1 MPGTAVPRTEVPR
14 TRGPRTPGPRTL
26 NGAQILCES
35 LLKEGA
41 DLIFGY
47 PGGAILPTY
56 DALTEY
62 PAIHHVLTRHEQG
75 ATHMADGFARATGKV
90 GVVMATS
97 GPGAT
102 NLVTGLA
109 TAMMDSS
116 PIVAIT
122 GQVPLPLV
130 GTDAFQETDVTGVTL
145 PITKHN
151 YLVTDVAD
159 LAHIVKEAFHIART
173 GRPGPVLIDI
183 PKDIQMAET
192 PFIWPEE
199 PVRLPGYRPPATAD
213 PVRVGSALELI
224 KAAKRPLILA
234 GHGILMAD
242 AVDQLRHYAEATH
255 TPVALTLLG
264 KSCMS
269 EEHPLCF
276 GMMGMHGNAHV
287 NEAIQQADLLIAL
300 GMRFD
305 DRVTGNL
312 ATYAQSAKK
321 IHIDID
327 ATEINKNV
335 PVDIGIV
342 GDAKVVMQELLSQL
356 NDTNVEPNPEWVD
369 QIRTWQLD
377 SDRRELIR
385 DDQEPL
391 DDRPGLDPKKLLA
404 GQVMRDL
411 CKYTKGEAV
420 TVTDVGQHQMFEA
433 QYYQHKRPRTLI
445 TSGGLGTMG
454 FGVPAAIGAK
464 MGTDDSVWAIAGDGG
479 FQMTMMELATAV
491 QERVNVKVA
500 VINNGFLGMVRQW
513 QEFFYDERYHATPM
527 VNPDFCKLAEAFG
540 IPTRRVT
547 QRSQVKDAVLWAE
560 SITEGP
566 VFVEFV
572 VEKEDIVYPM
582 VPAGAALNEM
592 IRRPIP
598 GQEEAVPE
606 IALGTVANSG
616 V

>member
-1 MPGTAVPRTEVPR
+1 MNPAANDSNPSSPDHAPLT
-14 TRGPRTPGPRTL
+14 
-26 NGAQILCES
+26 GAEIVCEC
-35 LLKEGA
+35 LIQEGV
-41 DLIFGY
+41 DVFFGY

-56 DALTEY
+56 DAMTKY
-62 PAIHHVLTRHEQG
+62 PQLHHVLTRHEQG
-75 ATHMADGFARATGKV
+75 ASHMADGYARATGKV

-122 GQVPLPLV
+122 GQVPLPML

-151 YLVTDVAD
+151 YLVDDVRD
-159 LAHIVKEAFHIART
+159 LAHVFKEAFHIART

-183 PKDIQMAET
+183 PKDVQMAT
-192 PFIWPEE
+192 APFVWPEE
-199 PVRLPGYRPPATAD
+199 PVRLPGYRPPES
-213 PVRVGSALELI
+213 GSQNRIDAAIELI
-224 KAAKRPLILA
+224 QQAERPLILA

-242 AVDQLRHYAEATH
+242 AVDELRTYAERTH

-264 KSCMS
+264 KSAMS
-269 EEHPLCF
+269 ERHPLCF
-276 GMMGMHGNAHV
+276 GMMGMHGHAHV

-312 ATYAQSAKK
+312 KTYARSARK
-321 IHIDID
+321 IHVDID
-327 ATEINKNV
+327 SSEINKNV
-335 PVDIGIV
+335 PVDVGIV
-342 GDAKVVMQELLSQL
+342 GDVRRVLRQLLAQV
-356 NDTNVEPNPEWVD
+356 DTAPKPQWVD
-369 QIRTWQLD
+369 QIREWKQE
-377 SDRRELIR
+377 SDRREQIR
-385 DDQEPL
+385 DVEAKKDSEPVE
-391 DDRPGLDPKKLLA
+391 DGPLLA
-404 GQVMRDL
+404 GQVLLDL
-411 CKYTKGEAV
+411 CKHTHGDSI
-420 TVTDVGQHQMFEA
+420 TVTDVGQHQMWEA
-433 QYYQHKRPRTLI
+433 QYYQHDRPRTLI

-454 FGVPAAIGAK
+454 FGLPAAIGAK
-464 MGTDDSVWAIAGDGG
+464 MAAPEEDVWAIVGDGG

-500 VINNGFLGMVRQW
+500 IVNNGFLGMVRQW

-527 VNPDFCKLAEAFG
+527 INPDFCKLADAFG
-540 IPTRRVT
+540 IPNRRVT
-547 QRSQVKDAVLWAE
+547 QRDEIESTVAWAQGIE
-560 SITEGP
+560 EGP
-566 VFVEFV
+566 VLVEFV
-572 VEKEDIVYPM
+572 VAKEDVVYPM

-592 IRRPIP
+592 IRRPAA
-598 GQEEAVPE
+598 GEDEAVPE
-606 IALGTVANSG
+606 IAASTIASSG